1 MNKFIKIILILVLL
15 QVLTVKSDFLIVD
28 GGSSKTEVFV
38 LSTDLATLT
47 TCGENGNDEG
57 KFATFLKN
65 PENITTT
72 PKLVTKYDSY
82 IGVIKTLLNGTA
94 CKSKAA
100 SITKIFVFSTAGSR
114 DWISNTATKPA
125 DNKINFYT
133 DVTDKLKTE
142 IAKGGALI
150 STVTNADDVVV
161 SVVNGV
167 WEGIYGF
174 VGFRLKL
181 DDATNYATK
190 ICGTTAAA
198 AAAAVPDC
206 LKKIV
211 YTE

>member
-1 MNKFIKIILILVLL
+1 
-15 QVLTVKSDFLIVD
+15 
-28 GGSSKTEVFV
+28 
-38 LSTDLATLT
+38 
-47 TCGENGNDEG
+47 
-57 KFATFLKN
+57 
-65 PENITTT
+65 
-72 PKLVTKYDSY
+72 
-82 IGVIKTLLNGTA
+82 
-94 CKSKAA
+94 
-100 SITKIFVFSTAGSR
+100 
-114 DWISNTATKPA
+114 
-125 DNKINFYT
+125 
-133 DVTDKLKTE
+133 
-142 IAKGGALI
+142 LI